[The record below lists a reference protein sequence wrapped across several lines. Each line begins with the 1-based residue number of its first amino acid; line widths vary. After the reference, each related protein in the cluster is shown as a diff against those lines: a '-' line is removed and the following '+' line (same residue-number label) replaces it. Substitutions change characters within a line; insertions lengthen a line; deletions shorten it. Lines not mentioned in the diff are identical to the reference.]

1 MPLRR
6 TTLFVPGAMDEAAQ
20 RRIISTCGADL
31 VCLDLEDTVV
41 PPRKAEAR
49 QTIARLLTEDIWGRS
64 DRAVRINA
72 AASPY
77 AKDDLEAV
85 LTGAAGRIDTILTS
99 KGDIADEVR
108 WVDDQITRIGQA
120 GGFAHEH
127 IKLCVGIES
136 ARALTDLDQIASA
149 SPRLECL
156 GFAIGDL
163 SISLG
168 IPVAVFMK
176 DRSLYPGDLFHFHR
190 ARIVLAARTNGL
202 LTMDAPWPIINDHAT
217 LAEDARW
224 GVMMGFDGK
233 LALSAEQIPVI
244 HQAYRPTPE
253 QIAHAEWTMEQ
264 YRKSADAGDGSV
276 TADGEFIDPVVLGFA
291 EKTLRR
297 AAAPL

>member
-6 TTLFVPGAMDEAAQ
+6 STLFVPGTMDEAAQ
-20 RRIISTCGADL
+20 RQIISGCGADL

-41 PPRKAEAR
+41 PARKAEAR
-49 QTIARLLTEDIWGRS
+49 KTIARLLTEDIWGRS
-64 DRAVRINA
+64 DRAVRINSA
-72 AASPY
+72 ATPY
-77 AKDDLEAV
+77 AKDDIAEV
-85 LTGAAGRIDTILTS
+85 LAGARGRVNTILTS
-99 KGDIADEVR
+99 KGDTADEVR
-108 WVDDQITRIGQA
+108 WIDEQISQA
-120 GGFAHEH
+120 GRKGGFEHDH
-127 IKLCVGIES
+127 IKLCIGIES
-136 ARALTDLDQIASA
+136 ARALTDIDQIASA

-190 ARIVLAARTNGL
+190 ARIVLAAKANGL

-224 GVMMGFDGK
+224 GMMMGFDGK
-233 LALSAEQIPVI
+233 LALAVEQIKVI

-253 QIAHAEWTMEQ
+253 QIAHAQWTMDQ
-264 YRKSADAGDGSV
+264 CRKSFAAGDGSV
-276 TADGEFIDPVVLGFA
+276 TIDGEFIDQVVIGFA
-291 EKTLRR
+291 EKTLSR

>member
-6 TTLFVPGAMDEAAQ
+6 STLFVPGSMDEDAQ
-20 RRIISTCGADL
+20 RRIISSCGADL

-49 QTIARLLTEDIWGRS
+49 GTIARLLAEDIWGRS

-72 AASPY
+72 ATSPY

-85 LTGAAGRIDTILTS
+85 LTGAAGRVDTILTS
-99 KGDIADEVR
+99 KGDTADEVR
-108 WVDDQITRIGQA
+108 WVDDQITRIGRV

-127 IKLCVGIES
+127 IKLCIGIES
-136 ARALTDLDQIASA
+136 ARALADIDQIASA

-168 IPVAVFMK
+168 VPVAVYMK
-176 DRSLYPGDLFHFHR
+176 DRSTYPGDLFHFHR
-190 ARIVLAARTNGL
+190 ARIVLAAKANGL
-202 LTMDAPWPIINDHAT
+202 LTMDAPWPIVNDHVT

-224 GVMMGFDGK
+224 GMMMGFDGK
-233 LALSAEQIPVI
+233 LALVPEQVPVI

-264 YRKSADAGDGSV
+264 CRKSAAAGDGSV
-276 TADGEFIDPVVLGFA
+276 TADGEFIDPVVIGFA